1 MKIKLNETSTLECSE
16 YSIGENVVWGNNIDI
31 KVRGKFSIGKNSYVG
46 DRFTVNAEELTIGE
60 YFYNKPTDSRGMVIG
75 GGSSD
80 LPFAKLKI
88 GDRCT
93 CHTGHINL
101 ARPVEI
107 GDDVGLSHDVDIITH
122 GFWASI
128 LEGYPSLMAGV
139 KIGNNVIV
147 GWKTII
153 MGGIEICDNIVIGA
167 NSTVV
172 KSITQEKSIFA
183 GSPAKL
189 IRTIKTPSL
198 GDKFDMVKQIM
209 IDFKNLIEYYDV
221 PEYSITHL
229 DPIIII
235 NGLNINLVTLTCD
248 GEHDEITDAFR
259 DILRRSG
266 IRIFCDRPFKFNLKR
281 K

>member
-1 MKIKLNETSTLECSE
+1 MIINLGNNSTIEADE
-16 YSIGENVVWGNNIDI
+16 IEIGDNVVWGSDINI
-31 KVRGKFSIGKNSYVG
+31 KVRGKFKIGKNSYVG
-46 DRFTVNAEELTIGE
+46 DRFTANAEELIIGE

-128 LEGYPSLMAGV
+128 LDGYPSLMAGV
-139 KIGNNVIV
+139 IIGNNVIV

-153 MGGIEICDNIVIGA
+153 MGGVEICDNIVIGA

-198 GDKFDMVKQIM
+198 GDKFDMVEQI
-209 IDFKNLIEYYDV
+209 ITDFKNLIEYYDV
-221 PEYSITHL
+221 PEYSIINLH
-229 DPIIII
+229 PIITI
-235 NGLNINLVTLTCD
+235 NGLNINLVTLTCN

-266 IRIFCDRPFKFNLKR
+266 IRIFCDRPFSFKLKR